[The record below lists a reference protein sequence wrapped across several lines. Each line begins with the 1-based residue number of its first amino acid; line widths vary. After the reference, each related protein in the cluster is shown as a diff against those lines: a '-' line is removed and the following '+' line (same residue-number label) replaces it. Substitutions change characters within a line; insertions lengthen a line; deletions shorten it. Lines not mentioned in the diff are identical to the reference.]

1 MIELFSIPV
10 EQAILSTVIGTEQG
24 MDEYIEQIDSS
35 DFYAAQHQIIWT
47 HVKSQFVKGEGY
59 DQVMI
64 WELIRAN
71 AVEVNAVDEKFILN
85 LMGCYCPH

>member
-10 EQAILSTVIGTEQG
+10 EQAILSTVIGTDQG

-47 HVKSQFVKGEGY
+47 HVKSQFVKGEAY